1 MARIFYVVI
10 IKLMPEKTFYQ
21 RMEGR
26 FESLVGAALKLYG
39 HPLTFVAAL
48 ILVIF
53 FLIKGSDN
61 YTNMRDFI
69 RDLILS
75 ISFLS
80 FFLIQRAVNKSTTAT
95 HIKVNELIAS
105 HDKASNE
112 LIQIEEKTET
122 ELEELKEK
130 HKPLSQ
136 K

>member
-1 MARIFYVVI
+1 MA
-10 IKLMPEKTFYQ
+10 EKSFSQ
-21 RMEGR
+21 RVEEG
-26 FESLVGAALKLYG
+26 FENLVGVALKIYG

-53 FLIKGSDN
+53 FLIKGADD
-61 YTNMRDFI
+61 YTSLRDFI
-69 RDLILS
+69 RDVILC

-80 FFLIQRAVNKSTTAT
+80 FFLIQRAVNKSTTAI

-130 HKPLSQ
+130 HKPVSQ
-136 K
+136 NEAGK

>member
-1 MARIFYVVI
+1 
-10 IKLMPEKTFYQ
+10 MPQRTLYQ
-21 RMEGR
+21 RIEGG
-26 FESLVGAALKLYG
+26 FEYLVGIALKVYG
-39 HPLTFVAAL
+39 HPLTFVVAL

-53 FLIKGSDN
+53 FLIKGADD
-61 YTNMRDFI
+61 YTSLRDFI
-69 RDLILS
+69 RDVILC

-80 FFLIQRAVNKSTTAT
+80 FFLIQRAVNKSTTAI

-130 HKPLSQ
+130 HKPMSQ
-136 K
+136 NEAGK